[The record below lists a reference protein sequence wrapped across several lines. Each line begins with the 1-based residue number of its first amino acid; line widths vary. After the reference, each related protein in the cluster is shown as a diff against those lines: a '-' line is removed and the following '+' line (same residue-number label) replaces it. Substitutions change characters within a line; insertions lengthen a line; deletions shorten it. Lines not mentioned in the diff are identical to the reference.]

1 MTMLIFSYDDG
12 EDGAT
17 VTWTPDYGFVAT
29 GSRRI
34 LGCIR
39 YEEREP
45 KVVDVPVLQV
55 PMRQD
60 VPKTA
65 SSVTLAKCFACDHP
79 WHVGECQRKVEGLPC
94 GCSTAVA

>member
-1 MTMLIFSYDDG
+1 MTMLIFTYDDG
-12 EDGAT
+12 TKSAT
-17 VTWTPDYGFVAT
+17 VTWTPEYGFVAAGDAVT
-29 GSRRI
+29 LGSI
-34 LGCIR
+34 T

-45 KVVDVPVLQV
+45 KTVDVPVLDL

-65 SSVTLAKCFACDHP
+65 SSATLAKCFACDHP
-79 WHVGECQRKVEGLPC
+79 WHVGECTRKVEGLPC